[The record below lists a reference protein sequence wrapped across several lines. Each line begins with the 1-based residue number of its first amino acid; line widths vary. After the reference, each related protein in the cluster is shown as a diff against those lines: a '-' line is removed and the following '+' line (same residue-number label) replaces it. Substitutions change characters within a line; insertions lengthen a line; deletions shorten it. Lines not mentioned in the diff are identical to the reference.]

1 MRKGTAIWLVLVV
14 LLPVSSWA
22 LVSFPLPPDEL
33 HDGGSA
39 RVTTVIDGDTVILDD
54 GRQVRLVGIQ
64 APKLP
69 LGRPN
74 FQAWPL
80 GEEAQQAL
88 QELVLDTP
96 VDLRLAPSS
105 PDRHGRVLAHL
116 VVAHRL
122 IADGRVWVQGDML
135 RQGLARVYT
144 FPDNRVLADELLA
157 LEREARSENRGIWAL
172 PYYALRTPDNVRHD
186 TGTFQIVE
194 GRVLD
199 TARVKKRIYLN
210 FGADWRSDF
219 TIKVDTRHETLF
231 REQGIDLL
239 TLKGQRVRVRGWI
252 KSQNGPMIELDH
264 PERLELPDR
273 VR

>member
-1 MRKGTAIWLVLVV
+1 MRPAFLRVV
-14 LLPVSSWA
+14 FCLCLAAFPAQANGPETLPYGGEVTVVSA
-22 LVSFPLPPDEL
+22 V
-33 HDGGSA
+33 
-39 RVTTVIDGDTVILDD
+39 DGDTVVLDD

-74 FQAWPL
+74 FQAWPM
-80 GEEAQQAL
+80 GEEAKAAL
-88 QELVLDTP
+88 EMMSQGKTAVLR
-96 VDLRLAPSS
+96 VAPTS
-105 PDRHGRVLAHL
+105 PDRHGRILAHL
-116 VVAHRL
+116 VEK
-122 IADGRVWVQGDML
+122 DSGRWMQGELL

-219 TIKVDTRHETLF
+219 TIKVDTRYESLF

-239 TLKGQRVRVRGWI
+239 TLKGHRVRVRGWI